1 MLDARNKRFKGK
13 YEINISLPL
22 GEGSLF
28 RVCEWDSS
36 GCSNNLGLVWSR
48 S

>member
-1 MLDARNKRFKGK
+1 MNEINGLKGK

-28 RVCEWDSS
+28 RVYEQDPP
-36 GCSNNLGLVWSR
+36 VA
-48 S
+48 